1 MANTYP
7 FYYQRAIKDY
17 IKQFLRVF
25 SGFQVEY
32 EVDRDE
38 DGDLDRKT
46 CRIFYSDM
54 DRVVANILHDDGHF
68 VATSMPL
75 MSGYLTGIELNP
87 EIRKSRYHQENVS
100 RTNSHGE
107 LVAEQ
112 KKMGV
117 PYTLS
122 MDLSIYTSNSNQM
135 FQLLEQILMLFNPK
149 LTIQKSDNIIDWTYL
164 TEIELVSI
172 TPETNYPVSTDER
185 YIVWTLGFV
194 FPIWLDFPAKEQTQ
208 GIIEQI
214 EANILDCTYD
224 PEGILLDTFVIPDE

>member
-7 FYYQRAIKDY
+7 FYYQNAFKDY

-25 SGFQVEY
+25 RGFQVEY
-32 EVDRDE
+32 DVDRDE
-38 DGDLDRKT
+38 NGELDKKT
-46 CRIFYSDM
+46 CNIFYSDM
-54 DRVVANILHDDGHF
+54 DRIVANILHDDGHF
-68 VATSMPL
+68 VASSLPII
-75 MSGYLTGIELNP
+75 SGYLTGIELNP
-87 EIRKSRYHQENVS
+87 ELRHSRYHAENVS
-100 RTNSHGE
+100 RYNNNGS
-107 LVAEQ
+107 LVSEQ

-122 MDLSIYTSNSNQM
+122 MDLSIFTSNSNQM

-172 TPETNYPVSTDER
+172 TPEANYPISTDER

-194 FPIWLDFPAKEQTQ
+194 FPVWLDFPAKEQQQ

-214 EANILDCTYD
+214 EANILDCSND
-224 PEGILLDTFVIPDE
+224 PEGILLDTFVIPEE